1 VSDPPTHYQ
10 VSFTAKQGLSL
21 FVGLLAVLGLSYF
34 LGLMTGLSGR
44 ETSAEPVATE
54 TAQNAVAT
62 ETAENADLPTP
73 TAPPAAGP
81 GGGADE
87 NLAFP
92 IPVTAARGRGAS
104 APTAPAGTIHA
115 FEDGEGGGETQ
126 QPRGGRV
133 TPAAP
138 AKAAAGG
145 FRVQVLS
152 VSSKAE
158 ADAEAARLSRSGL
171 AARVEPGSGPRGT
184 VYRVRVGPFSTR
196 EEAEQASRRLSSQG
210 RRDTWIVPP
219 GQ

>member
-44 ETSAEPVATE
+44 ETSGEPVATE
-54 TAQNAVAT
+54 TAQNA
-62 ETAENADLPTP
+62 ELPTP
-73 TAPPAAGP
+73 TAPPAAGA
-81 GGGADE
+81 GRGADE
-87 NLAFP
+87 NLEFP
-92 IPVTAARGRGAS
+92 IPVTAARGRGGS
-104 APTAPAGTIHA
+104 APPAPAGTIHA
-115 FEDGEGGGETQ
+115 FEDGEGGGPQ
-126 QPRGGRV
+126 AVPGGRL

-138 AKAAAGG
+138 AKAVGG
-145 FRVQVLS
+145 FRVQVRF
-152 VSSKAE
+152 VSSKAD
-158 ADAEAARLSRSGL
+158 ADAEAARISRSGL
-171 AARVEPGSGPRGT
+171 PARVEPGSGPRGT

>member
-10 VSFTAKQGLSL
+10 VSFTSKQALSL

-34 LGLMTGLSGR
+34 FGLMTGLSGR
-44 ETSAEPVATE
+44 ETAGEPAATE
-54 TAQNAVAT
+54 TAQNA
-62 ETAENADLPTP
+62 ELP
-73 TAPPAAGP
+73 APIGPSAAGT

-92 IPVTAARGRGAS
+92 IPVTAARGAGGSR
-104 APTAPAGTIHA
+104 PPAPARTIHA
-115 FEDGEGGGETQ
+115 FEDGEGGAPPEVSPG
-126 QPRGGRV
+126 RRV
-133 TPAAP
+133 TPAVP
-138 AKAAAGG
+138 ANAAAGG

-152 VSSKAE
+152 VSSKAD

-171 AARVEPGSGPRGT
+171 AARVEAGSGPRGT

>member
-21 FVGLLAVLGLSYF
+21 FVGLLAVLGASYF
-34 LGLMTGLSGR
+34 FGLMTGLSGR
-44 ETSAEPVATE
+44 ETTE
-54 TAQNAVAT
+54 TAQNA
-62 ETAENADLPTP
+62 ELPTP
-73 TAPPAAGP
+73 TAPPAAGA

-92 IPVTAARGRGAS
+92 IPVTAARGAGGRPPS
-104 APTAPAGTIHA
+104 APTGTIHA
-115 FEDGEGGGETQ
+115 FEDGEGGGP
-126 QPRGGRV
+126 QPSPGGRV
-133 TPAAP
+133 TPAVP
-138 AKAAAGG
+138 AKAASGG

-152 VSSKAE
+152 VSSRADAE
-158 ADAEAARLSRSGL
+158 AEAARLSRSGL